1 MPSHRSKWTVRSIGY
16 LATMAMTLI
25 LAVVEAIDIKKDRKK
40 KHIIAKIERIYDA
53 INKNDDKGN
62 FNR

>member
-1 MPSHRSKWTVRSIGY
+1 MV
-16 LATMAMTLI
+16 MTLI

-53 INKNDDKGN
+53 RNKNDDKGN